1 LENNP
6 KMGYDTSLDVVFR
19 LPIHIHNHIENVL
32 KHVLF
37 YVHNIKVMVEEISLP
52 IRKLPK
58 NTLFN
63 SIVGQTKIRKF
74 LLTRLKIKHNIT
86 VL

>member
-6 KMGYDTSLDVVFR
+6 KMGYDTSLDVVLC
-19 LPIHIHNHIENVL
+19 LPIHVHNYVENIL

-37 YVHNIKVMVEEISLP
+37 YVHNIKVMVKEIGLP
-52 IRKLPK
+52 IRKLIE
-58 NTLFN
+58 NILFN
-63 SIVGQTKIRKF
+63 SIVGQTKTMKF
-74 LLTRLKIKHNIT
+74 LLTGLKIKHNIT